1 MGQRHRMHPPPKN
14 IMERVIGT
22 NCNYEVRISKGK
34 NRSGLSKVSQTLI
47 VRRTANILYLKNTPQ
62 PDLVGLSLYLASSA
76 HCILMYRLLI

>member
-1 MGQRHRMHPPPKN
+1 MHLFRMNGSKTQDAPPPKN
-14 IMERVIGT
+14 ELERVIGT

-62 PDLVGLSLYLASSA
+62 PDLVGLSL
-76 HCILMYRLLI
+76 